1 MLLDSH
7 KWHWYWN
14 ANVYILFS
22 LRKFNNNL
30 FEYNYYFFV
39 KRSTEKF
46 YFISATPI
54 RVYFSLNIVFRFL
67 RLLRT
72 NSTWRGYRI
81 YFTQSAIGIHSGW
94 KITRIKFWCNT
105 LITSDTHTFPYKY
118 LRSLQNWQQKKQRKK
133 LGNGEASQPASRH
146 LAHSTISSR
155 GDVHIKLL
163 LYHLTMLRKL
173 SWKSSFIGN
182 TVECVLK
189 ILKTY

>member
-1 MLLDSH
+1 M
-7 KWHWYWN
+7 
-14 ANVYILFS
+14 YILLSF
-22 LRKFNNNL
+22 RKFNNYL
-30 FEYNYYFFV
+30 FVYNNSYFFV
-39 KRSTEKF
+39 KISTEKF
-46 YFISATPI
+46 LFYFCHSN
-54 RVYFSLNIVFRFL
+54 RVYFSLNLVFKFVEYCT
-67 RLLRT
+67 T

-81 YFTQSAIGIHSGW
+81 YFTQSAMGIHRGW
-94 KITRIKFWCNT
+94 KITRNKFWCNT

-173 SWKSSFIGN
+173 SWKSSFIWN